1 MNFSNLTMGCV
12 LMTVSVFVYGCTAK
26 PPESSIGLVSG
37 RTPTSWSATKQ
48 AKAGVDSDWVKRFGD
63 RRLTTIV
70 NEALDWN
77 WDMRIAAERVKR
89 AGEAA
94 RVAGALA
101 KPQVGLGMKGNKQ
114 KSIFVGFPFGGSQV
128 SENYGLDLD
137 VEWEPDIWGEARAA
151 RSASLA
157 EWQAGGEDYRAARAS
172 LAAQVCKAWFALAEA
187 NEQVALAEEA
197 VTIWVK
203 TESAIRDRFER
214 GLRVADGSA
223 SQLRLAQT
231 DVASA
236 KAELSK
242 ERGDLETARRQL
254 ELLAGR
260 YPSARVTGRAS
271 LPRTPSSPPSG
282 LPSELLLRR
291 PDIIAAERR
300 YSATVKRIKE
310 AKLALFPSFKLTGS
324 SGTTTE
330 SLDQVLNSNFG
341 VWSIGADVFSP
352 ILTGGRIKSEI
363 RVRNS
368 NQREALATLHKTV
381 LNAFGEVEQGLASE
395 RWLKRR
401 EGEIREARNLA
412 RDASKSAEDDY
423 RDGNGDVLT
432 LFVAQTRHIRLESQ
446 YTSLRRL
453 RLTNRVNL
461 HLALGGGF
469 TVAP

>member
-1 MNFSNLTMGCV
+1 MSFLDLTMKCVLISAGVFLYGCV
-12 LMTVSVFVYGCTAK
+12 AK
-26 PPESSIGLVSG
+26 APDSSIGLVSG
-37 RTPTSWSATKQ
+37 KTPGSWSATKQ

-63 RRLTTIV
+63 RQLTAIV
-70 NEALDWN
+70 NEALASN
-77 WDMRIAAERVKR
+77 QDMRIAAERVKR

-94 RVAGALA
+94 RIAGALS
-101 KPQVGLGMKGNKQ
+101 KPQVGLGMRGNKQ
-114 KSIFVGFPFGGSQV
+114 KNIFVGFPFGGSQV

-137 VEWEPDIWGEARAA
+137 VEWEPDIWGTARAA

-187 NEQVALAEEA
+187 NEQVALAKEGVA
-197 VTIWVK
+197 LRVK

-214 GLRVADGSA
+214 DLRAEGGSA

-236 KAELSK
+236 KADLSGK
-242 ERGDLETARRQL
+242 RGDLETARRQL

-260 YPSARVTGRAS
+260 YPSASVAGRAS

-300 YSATVKRIKE
+300 YSSTVKRIKE
-310 AKLALFPSFKLTGS
+310 AQLTLFPSFKITGS
-324 SGTTTE
+324 SGTT
-330 SLDQVLNSNFG
+330 SGALGQVLNSNFG
-341 VWSIGADVFSP
+341 VWSIGANIFSP
-352 ILTGGRIKSEI
+352 ILTGGRVKGEI
-363 RVRNS
+363 RVRKS

-412 RDASKSAEDDY
+412 RDASKAAEDDY

-432 LFVAQTRHIRLESQ
+432 LFTAQTRRIQLESQ
-446 YTSLRRL
+446 YASLRKL

-469 TVAP
+469 TIAP